1 MRSGRH
7 DASLLRRGIFFVS
20 ALITTSSLI
29 AGCGSSAFDGSIYR
43 GEGFAFRVAPAPEGW
58 QRIEISHAALAYRDE
73 GGGTIAVDT
82 RCLKDGGDVPLASL
96 TQHLFLG
103 FTDREILEQ
112 TVVPFDGREAMH
124 TRLSA
129 KLDGVPKRFDVWV
142 MKKDDCVHDLY
153 YIATPAHFERGV
165 AAFERFVQ
173 GFATVP
179 THAD

>member
-7 DASLLRRGIFFVS
+7 DASFLRRGIPVV
-20 ALITTSSLI
+20 AALMTLIT
-29 AGCGSSAFDGSIYR
+29 GCGTSAFDGSVYH
-43 GEGFAFRVAPAPEGW
+43 GGDFAFRVTPPPEGW
-58 QRIEISHAALAYRDE
+58 QRIEVSNAKLAYRDE
-73 GGGTIAVDT
+73 GGGMIAVDT
-82 RCLKDGGDVPLASL
+82 RCHEDGGDVPLASL

-103 FTDREILEQ
+103 FTDREILSQ
-112 TVVPFDGREAMH
+112 AVVPFDGREAMH
-124 TRLSA
+124 TILQA
-129 KLDGVPKRFDVWV
+129 KLDGVPTKFDVWV

-153 YIATPAHFERGV
+153 YIAAPAHFDRGV

>member
-7 DASLLRRGIFFVS
+7 DASSPRRGLRCGAVV
-20 ALITTSSLI
+20 ALLLTGC
-29 AGCGSSAFDGSIYR
+29 AGAFDGTVYR
-43 GEGFAFRVAPAPEGW
+43 GEGFAFRVAPPPATW
-58 QRIEISHAALAYRDE
+58 QRIEISHAALAFRDE

-82 RCLKDGGDVPLASL
+82 RCRKDGGDVPLASL

-103 FTDREILEQ
+103 FTDREILTQ

-124 TRLSA
+124 TRIEA
-129 KLDGVPKRFDVWV
+129 KLDGVPKKFSVWV

-153 YIATPAHFERGV
+153 YLADPAHFERGQ

-179 THAD
+179 SHAD

>member
-7 DASLLRRGIFFVS
+7 DASPRRSTILFIS
-20 ALITTSSLI
+20 ALAALI
-29 AGCGSSAFDGSIYR
+29 VGCSSAGFDGTIYR
-43 GEGFAFRVAPAPEGW
+43 GKDFAFRVVTIPEGW
-58 QRIEISHAALAYRDE
+58 QRIAVSNAALAFRDPD
-73 GGGTIAVDT
+73 GGTIAADT
-82 RCLKDGGDVPLASL
+82 RCHADGGDVPLASL
-96 TQHLFLG
+96 TQHLFIG

-124 TRLSA
+124 TLLQA
-129 KLDGVPKRFDVWV
+129 KLDGVPKKFDVWV

-153 YIATPAHFERGV
+153 YLAEPAHFDRGA

-179 THAD
+179 PHAE

>member
-1 MRSGRH
+1 MRPGWH
-7 DASLLRRGIFFVS
+7 DAPFLRRGIRFGA
-20 ALITTSSLI
+20 ALALLLS
-29 AGCGSSAFDGSIYR
+29 GCGSAFEGGVYR
-43 GEGFAFRVAPAPEGW
+43 GDGFAFRVPPPPEGW
-58 QRIEISHAALAYRDE
+58 QRIQVSHAALAFRDAD
-73 GGGTIAVDT
+73 GGTIAVDT
-82 RCLKDGGDVPLASL
+82 RCREDGGDVPLASL

-124 TRLSA
+124 TLLSA
-129 KLDGVPKRFDVWV
+129 KLDGVPKKFDVWV

-153 YIATPAHFERGV
+153 YIAAPAHFERGA

-179 THAD
+179 LHAD

>member
-7 DASLLRRGIFFVS
+7 DPSPPRRGLRFGAAI
-20 ALITTSSLI
+20 ALLLT
-29 AGCGSSAFDGSIYR
+29 GCGSAFDGALYR
-43 GEGFAFRVAPAPEGW
+43 GDGFAFRVAPPPEAW
-58 QRIEISHAALAYRDE
+58 QRIEISHAALAFRDAD
-73 GGGTIAVDT
+73 GGTIAVDT
-82 RCLKDGGDVPLASL
+82 RCRADGGDVPLASL

-103 FTDREILEQ
+103 FTDREILTQ

-124 TRLSA
+124 TLLSA
-129 KLDGVPKRFDVWV
+129 KLDGVPKKFDVWV

-153 YIATPAHFERGV
+153 YIADTAHFERGS

-179 THAD
+179 LHAD

>member
-7 DASLLRRGIFFVS
+7 DAPPLRRGIFFVS
-20 ALITTSSLI
+20 ALASLI
-29 AGCGSSAFDGSIYR
+29 AGCGASAFDGSVYH
-43 GEGFAFRVAPAPEGW
+43 GEGFAFRVAPAPAGW
-58 QRIEISHAALAYRDE
+58 TRIEVSHAALAYRDE

-82 RCLKDGGDVPLASL
+82 RCHENGGDVPLASL

-103 FTDREILEQ
+103 FTEREILEQ

-124 TRLSA
+124 TKLSA
-129 KLDGVPKRFDVWV
+129 KLDGVPKKFDVWV
-142 MKKDDCVHDLY
+142 LKKDDCVHDLY
-153 YIATPAHFERGV
+153 YLAAPAHFDRGV
-165 AAFERFVQ
+165 VAFERFVQ

>member
-7 DASLLRRGIFFVS
+7 DASSLRRGIFFVA
-20 ALITTSSLI
+20 ALASLT
-29 AGCGSSAFDGSIYR
+29 AGCGAANFDGSVYH
-43 GEGFAFRVAPAPEGW
+43 GEGFAFRVPPAPEGW
-58 QRIEISHAALAYRDE
+58 KRIEISHAALAYRDE

-82 RCLKDGGDVPLASL
+82 RCHEDGGDVPLASL

-129 KLDGVPKRFDVWV
+129 KLDGVPTKFDVWV

-153 YIATPAHFERGV
+153 YLAAPAHFDRGV

>member
-7 DASLLRRGIFFVS
+7 DAPFLRRAILLVS
-20 ALITTSSLI
+20 ALALTIT
-29 AGCGSSAFDGSIYR
+29 GCGASAFDGSVYH
-43 GEGFAFRVAPAPEGW
+43 GEGFAFRVAPPPEGW
-58 QRIEISHAALAYRDE
+58 QRVEISHAALAYRDAD
-73 GGGTIAVDT
+73 GGTIAVDT
-82 RCLKDGGDVPLASL
+82 RCHEDGGDVPLASL

-129 KLDGVPKRFDVWV
+129 KLDGVPKKFDVWV

-153 YIATPAHFERGV
+153 YIAAPAHFDRGV